1 MTPERHRQIR
11 HLYEA
16 AVERDPQQRA
26 AFLDAACRGDDD
38 LRQHVVQLVTAHDRT
53 DGFLQVPAIDV
64 VDQADAWM
72 PRMEGR
78 HIGAYTVLREL
89 GRGGMGAVYLAAR
102 SDGTFQK
109 RAAIK
114 LVRPH
119 LDAAAVLRRFQRERE
134 ILAALDHPNIARL
147 LDAGRTDEGTPYFV
161 MEYVDGRPIDVWC
174 NEGSLNVTRRLAL
187 YDSVCTAVQHAH
199 AHRVVHLDL
208 KPANI
213 LVTADGTVKL
223 LDFGIAK
230 MLRPEGEATVR
241 GESATLLNLMTPEY
255 ASPEQVQGA
264 HLGTASDVYSLG
276 VVLYELLTGHRPY
289 RMRTRMQHEVARVIC
304 EEEPTRPSTVVM
316 QSDESTLAN
325 EAGSTALTP
334 EAVSAVREGDP
345 IALRKRLEG
354 DLDSI
359 VLKALRK
366 DPAARYHSVQAFSDD
381 LRRHLDNRPVG
392 ARHGTRRYH
401 LERFVRRHRGPLL
414 LGTLVFTTLAV
425 GWVTTVWQER
435 LALGNARRDLVLP
448 QLALF
453 TYALG
458 VMALAAV
465 FVTRATS
472 RRVAGAFVGGAA
484 FVLTG
489 AAAVRI
495 ASALGWWQPA
505 APDVSLRRAI
515 GLVLVD
521 AWCYAAILALISW
534 RVGRRFGWRGQ
545 AAFTVVMSFWGPM
558 RDYIGAAATHLI
570 EIRPGVLP
578 FLGWAVAW
586 CCAIV
591 VMQAAMRV
599 VAGSATADPLTSS
612 ADRPSLSWFGSTPK

>member
-1 MTPERHRQIR
+1 
-11 HLYEA
+11 
-16 AVERDPQQRA
+16 V
-26 AFLDAACRGDDD
+26 
-38 LRQHVVQLVTAHDRT
+38 
-53 DGFLQVPAIDV
+53 
-64 VDQADAWM
+64 
-72 PRMEGR
+72 
-78 HIGAYTVLREL
+78 
-89 GRGGMGAVYLAAR
+89 
-102 SDGTFQK
+102 
-109 RAAIK
+109 
-114 LVRPH
+114 
-119 LDAAAVLRRFQRERE
+119 RRFQRERE

-147 LDAGRTDEGTPYFV
+147 LDGGRTDDGTPYFV

-174 NEGSLNVTRRLAL
+174 NERSLNVTRRLAL
-187 YDSVCTAVQHAH
+187 FESVCSAVQHAH
-199 AHRVVHLDL
+199 AHHVIHLDL
-208 KPANI
+208 KPGNI

-230 MLRPEGEATVR
+230 VLRPEGEAAVR

-264 HLGTASDVYSLG
+264 NIGTASDVYSLG

-289 RMRTRMQHEVARVIC
+289 RMRTSILHEMARVIC
-304 EEEPTRPSTVVM
+304 EEEPTRPSTVIM
-316 QSDESTLAN
+316 ESDEPTLAN
-325 EAGSTALTP
+325 EAGATALTP

-345 IALRKRLEG
+345 IRLRRRLEG

-366 DPAARYHSVQAFSDD
+366 DPAARYDSAHAFSDD
-381 LRRHLDNRPVG
+381 LRRHLDNRPVS
-392 ARHGTRRYH
+392 ARQGTRRYL

-414 LGTLVFTTLAV
+414 LATLVFTTLVV
-425 GWVTTVWQER
+425 GWATTVWQER

-448 QLALF
+448 QQALY

-458 VMALAAV
+458 VMVIAAIYV
-465 FVTRATS
+465 SRATR
-472 RRVAGAFVGGAA
+472 RRVTGAFAGGAA

-489 AAAVRI
+489 APAVSI

-505 APDVSLRRAI
+505 AADVSLRTAI
-515 GLVLVD
+515 GLLVVD
-521 AWCYAAILALISW
+521 AWCYATILALISW
-534 RVGRRFGWRGQ
+534 RVSRRFGLRGQ
-545 AAFTVVMSFWGPM
+545 LTFTVFLSFWGPM
-558 RDYIGAAATHLI
+558 RDYIGAAANHLI

-612 ADRPSLSWFGSTPK
+612 ADRPSLSWFGPTPK

>member
-1 MTPERHRQIR
+1 MDFVSGRPLSERIAEGP
-11 HLYEA
+11 LPPDEA
-16 AVERDPQQRA
+16 VAIAGVVADALAV
-26 AFLDAACRGDDD
+26 
-38 LRQHVVQLVTAHDRT
+38 AHDH
-53 DGFLQVPAIDV
+53 GIV
-64 VDQADAWM
+64 
-72 PRMEGR
+72 
-78 HIGAYTVLREL
+78 
-89 GRGGMGAVYLAAR
+89 
-102 SDGTFQK
+102 
-109 RAAIK
+109 
-114 LVRPH
+114 
-119 LDAAAVLRRFQRERE
+119 
-134 ILAALDHPNIARL
+134 
-147 LDAGRTDEGTPYFV
+147 
-161 MEYVDGRPIDVWC
+161 
-174 NEGSLNVTRRLAL
+174 
-187 YDSVCTAVQHAH
+187 
-199 AHRVVHLDL
+199 HRDI

-448 QLALF
+448 QLALY

-458 VMALAAV
+458 VMTIAAV
-465 FVTRATS
+465 YLTRATS

-505 APDVSLRRAI
+505 AAEVSLSRAI
-515 GLVLVD
+515 GLVIVD

-545 AAFTVVMSFWGPM
+545 AAFTVFLSFWGPL
-558 RDYIGAAATHLI
+558 RDYVGASTNHLI
-570 EIRPGVLP
+570 AIRPGVLP
-578 FLGWAVAW
+578 FLGWAAAW
-586 CCAIV
+586 GCAIV
-591 VMQAAMRV
+591 MMHAAMRV

-612 ADRPSLSWFGSTPK
+612 RDRPSLSWFGSTPK